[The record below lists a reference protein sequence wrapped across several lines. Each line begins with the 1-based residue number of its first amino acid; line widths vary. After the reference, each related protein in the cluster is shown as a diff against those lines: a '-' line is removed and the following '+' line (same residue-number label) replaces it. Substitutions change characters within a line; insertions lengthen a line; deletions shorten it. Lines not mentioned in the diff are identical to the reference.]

1 MPERVKV
8 SCRWTIGVAVL
19 LGAACGLAC
28 SQNAFQPIAYGAKPW
43 QPPLGWK
50 PEQMQ
55 AGQPC
60 VVGYYIAIDSCE
72 GCTGISYALCTGQR
86 FDQCACGTSYVP
98 GTLPGSM
105 CPQTLVCSADDLPPQ
120 GWQEFTDYTGPGYYG
135 YGKSSSPTPPA
146 DGGAG
151 D

>member
-1 MPERVKV
+1 M
-8 SCRWTIGVAVL
+8 L
-19 LGAACGLAC
+19 LAAACGLAC
-28 SQNAFQPIAYGAKPW
+28 SQNSFQPIAYGAKPW
-43 QPPLGWK
+43 QPPPGWN

-86 FDQCACGTSYVP
+86 FSQCACGTSYTP
-98 GTLPGSM
+98 GTTPGST
-105 CPQTLVCSADDLPPQ
+105 CPQTLVCSADDLPPP
-120 GWQEFTDYTGPGYYG
+120 GWLEFTDYTGPGYYG
-135 YGKSSSPTPPA
+135 YGKSSPTTPPA
-146 DGGAG
+146 DAGAG